1 MPESFFYAKARNRL
15 CVEFPKN
22 MQAIRKGKVEYIIVP
37 ASMEA
42 RNKIESVILKNYY
55 EKIRN
60 KTAYIKSGQFDI
72 EGI

>member
-1 MPESFFYAKARNRL
+1 
-15 CVEFPKN
+15 

-60 KTAYIKSGQFDI
+60 KTVYIKSGQFDI